1 MDLRRDAR
9 NNQEFL
15 QKQTDWSKSPGGG
28 GRRASH
34 LVRVLSMLALG
45 QTFVTTSDLFLGP
58 SSLVPAVPLA
68 SWLISTAVP
77 LQRVLEREPAVKSAL
92 ALA

>member
-1 MDLRRDAR
+1 
-9 NNQEFL
+9 
-15 QKQTDWSKSPGGG
+15 
-28 GRRASH
+28 
-34 LVRVLSMLALG
+34 MLALG